1 MLKGEGNFSKKEAF
15 HPMLSNA
22 RKISDSL
29 RKNFTVTA
37 SSFIAFSATTGLAG
51 YEIVKDDVTLTVNGK
66 KQEIRTHAKTVKELL
81 QEQNIKPR
89 KEDYVYPS
97 LNTPITD
104 DLNIVWEASKE
115 VTLTIDGKKQKIWT
129 TAKTVDEL
137 LNLQHIQIGQ
147 HDKVAPALDKKIK
160 KGMEIHVEKAFP
172 VQLNVGGKQQ
182 QVWATSTTVAD
193 FLKQQNVKLG
203 KLDRVEPSLQ
213 EKIKENMVVKVIKVE
228 KVTDVV
234 EEPVDFAVVTKQ
246 DPTLPK
252 GERRVIHPG
261 EKGLVAKTYEIVLE
275 NGKEVAR
282 KLIAVKQIKNSK
294 TRIVAIGTKVVER
307 RSANVQNRPTSRGQ
321 HGAAKEFYVTATA
334 YTAYCEGCSGITRTG
349 INLRRNPSVKVIAVD
364 PNIIPLGS
372 KVYVEGYGYAIAA
385 DTGSGINGYEID
397 VFLPERSDAIR
408 WGRKR
413 VKIKV
418 LQ

>member
-1 MLKGEGNFSKKEAF
+1 MSPN
-15 HPMLSNA
+15 M
-22 RKISDSL
+22 RKISNSL

-37 SSFIAFSATTGLAG
+37 SSFIAFSATTGFAG
-51 YEIVKDDVTLTVNGK
+51 YEIAKDDVTLTMNGK

-104 DLNIVWEASKE
+104 DLNIVWEASKP
-115 VTLTIDGKKQKIWT
+115 VTLTIDGKKRKVWT
-129 TAKTVDEL
+129 TAKDVAEL
-137 LNLQHIQIGQ
+137 LNSQHIKMEQ
-147 HDKVAPALDKKIK
+147 HDKATPALDTKIK
-160 KGMEIHVEKAFP
+160 KGMEIDVERAFP

-193 FLKQQNVKLG
+193 FLKHQGIKLDE
-203 KLDRVEPSLQ
+203 LDRVEPSLH
-213 EKIKENMVVKVIKVE
+213 ENVKENMVVNVVKVK

-246 DPTLPK
+246 DATLPK
-252 GERRVIHPG
+252 GERRIIQPG
-261 EKGLVAKTYEIVLE
+261 EKGIVAKTYEVILE
-275 NGKEVAR
+275 NGKEVSR
-282 KLIAVKQIKNSK
+282 KLIAAKTIKASQ
-294 TRIVAIGTKVVER
+294 TRIVAVGTKMTAR
-307 RSANVQNRPTSRGQ
+307 RSANVQSRPTSRGQ
-321 HGAAKEFYVTATA
+321 NDVAKEFYVTATA
-334 YTAYCEGCSGITRTG
+334 YTAYCEGCSGTTRTG
-349 INLRRNPSVKVIAVD
+349 MNLRANPSLKVIAVD

-385 DTGSGINGYEID
+385 DTGSAIHGYKID
-397 VFLPERSDAIR
+397 LFMPEKSDALR

>member
-1 MLKGEGNFSKKEAF
+1 M
-15 HPMLSNA
+15 
-22 RKISDSL
+22 RKISNSL

-37 SSFIAFSATTGLAG
+37 SSFIAFSATTGFAG
-51 YEIVKDDVTLTVNGK
+51 YEIAKDDVTLTMNGK

-104 DLNIVWEASKE
+104 DLNIVWEASKP
-115 VTLTIDGKKQKIWT
+115 VTLTIDGKKRKVWT
-129 TAKTVDEL
+129 TAKNVAEL
-137 LNLQHIQIGQ
+137 LNSQHIKMEQ
-147 HDKVAPALDKKIK
+147 HDKATPTLDTKIK
-160 KGMEIHVEKAFP
+160 KGMEIDVEKAFP

-193 FLKQQNVKLG
+193 FLKHQGIKLD
-203 KLDRVEPSLQ
+203 KLDRVEPSLHENIQ
-213 EKIKENMVVKVIKVE
+213 ENMVVNVVKVK

-246 DPTLPK
+246 DATLPK
-252 GERRVIHPG
+252 GERRIIQPG
-261 EKGLVAKTYEIVLE
+261 EKGLVAKTYEVMLE
-275 NGKEVAR
+275 NGKEVSR
-282 KLIAVKQIKNSK
+282 KLIAAKTIKASQ
-294 TRIVAIGTKVVER
+294 TRIVAVGTKVTAS
-307 RSANVQNRPTSRGQ
+307 RSADVQSRPTSRGQ
-321 HGAAKEFYVTATA
+321 NDVAKEFYVTATA
-334 YTAYCEGCSGITRTG
+334 YTAYCEGCSGTTRTG
-349 INLRRNPSVKVIAVD
+349 MNLRANPSLKVIAVD

-385 DTGSGINGYEID
+385 DTGSAIHGYKID
-397 VFLPERSDAIR
+397 IFMPERSDALR

-413 VKIKV
+413 VKIRV

>member
-1 MLKGEGNFSKKEAF
+1 MMLPNMKS
-15 HPMLSNA
+15 
-22 RKISDSL
+22 ISDSL

-37 SSFIAFSATTGLAG
+37 GSFIAFSATTGFVG
-51 YEIVKDDVTLTVNGK
+51 YELAKDDVTLTVNGK
-66 KQEIRTHAKTVKELL
+66 KQEIRTHAKTVKEVL

-97 LNTPITD
+97 LDTPITD
-104 DLNIVWEASKE
+104 DLTIVWEASKK
-115 VTLTIDGKKQKIWT
+115 VTLTVDGKKQEIWT
-129 TAKTVDEL
+129 TAKDVAEL
-137 LNLQHIQIGQ
+137 LNSQHIKIEK
-147 HDKVAPALDKKIK
+147 HDKIAPAPNTKIK
-160 KGMEIHVEKAFP
+160 KGMEVNVEKAFP

-193 FLKQQNVKLG
+193 FLKQQGVKLG
-203 KLDRVEPSLQ
+203 ELDRVEPSLQ

-234 EEPVDFAVVTKQ
+234 EVPIDFAVVTRQ
-246 DPTLPK
+246 DAQLPK
-252 GERRVIHPG
+252 GERRVISPG
-261 EKGLVAKTYEIVLE
+261 EKGRVLKKYEVVLE
-275 NGKEVAR
+275 NGKEVSR
-282 KLIAVKQIKNSK
+282 KLIETKTIKKSK
-294 TRIVAIGTKVVER
+294 ERIVVIGTKMNER
-307 RSANVQNRPTSRGQ
+307 RSTHTQSRSVASRGQ
-321 HGAAKEFYVTATA
+321 QHAAKEIYVTASA
-334 YTAYCEGCSGITRTG
+334 YTAYCQGCSGTTSMG
-349 INLRRNPSVKVIAVD
+349 INLRANPSAKVIAVD

-397 VFLPERSDAIR
+397 VFIPNKSDALR

-413 VKIKV
+413 VKVRI